1 MVETTQEVVF
11 SIVHLEKAFGSRTIL
26 NGISL
31 SFLRGARIGV
41 IGPNGQGK
49 STLLRIMSG
58 ADTEYAGDVVP
69 ANGLTVGYVP
79 QEPHLDQ
86 ELTVGEN
93 VAKGVARIRAML
105 HEYEDI
111 SAKLADGPD
120 EDTMNALLDKMT
132 RLQERIEACDGWE
145 LDRHVEQAMMALRCP
160 PSDRKIATLSG
171 GEKRR
176 VALCQKLLEHPDLL
190 LLDEPTNHLDADTVA
205 WLEKHLQNYNGSI
218 ILVTHDRYF
227 LDNVV
232 GWMLEIER
240 GGARPYKGNYS
251 EYLRQREE
259 YYRQQQKAE
268 DSRAKILASE
278 LEWIR
283 QNPKGR
289 TTKSQARVNRY
300 EELLAQSK
308 ELVRDDVQIRIPF
321 TRRLGSKVIS
331 VRDVSKTYDG
341 RLLFSNLSF
350 ELPPGAI
357 LGVMGP
363 NGTGKTTLMRMITGQ
378 EKPDTG
384 AVEIGETVDLC
395 YLDQSR
401 DSLKPDSNVYDEVTG
416 GKDVLVTGGREI
428 NGRAYLASFNFRGTD
443 QSKRVGDLS
452 GGERNRLLMAKMLVR
467 GGNVL
472 LLDEPTNDLDLATL
486 RVLEEALLAFPG
498 CAIVVTH
505 DRFFLDRIATHI
517 LSFEGDGKVVFFN
530 GNYQQYAEHRQ
541 RQREEQGLGNE
552 PKGAHRK
559 FRGS

>member
-1 MVETTQEVVF
+1 MVDTTQEVVF
-11 SIVHLEKAFGSRTIL
+11 SIVQLEKAFGSRTIL

-205 WLEKHLQNYNGSI
+205 WLEKHLQNYNGTI

-240 GGARPYKGNYS
+240 GRAIPYKGNYS
-251 EYLRQREE
+251 STCASA
-259 YYRQQQKAE
+259 KSSIAS
-268 DSRAKILASE
+268 SRRPTTRAPRSSRRE

-283 QNPKGR
+283 R
-289 TTKSQARVNRY
+289 TRRGAPRRARRASTATRNARRAGQGARTATTAHPHPVQATSRHKVITLEKRRL
-300 EELLAQSK
+300 EDLRGSHAVLEP
-308 ELVRDDVQIRIPF
+308 LVRVAAGRHP
-321 TRRLGSKVIS
+321 RRRRSERHGQ
-331 VRDVSKTYDG
+331 DHAD
-341 RLLFSNLSF
+341 
-350 ELPPGAI
+350 AHDH
-357 LGVMGP
+357 
-363 NGTGKTTLMRMITGQ
+363 GQ

-384 AVEIGETVDLC
+384 SVEIGETVDLC

-401 DSLKPDSNVYDEVTG
+401 D
-416 GKDVLVTGGREI
+416 R
-428 NGRAYLASFNFRGTD
+428 
-443 QSKRVGDLS
+443 
-452 GGERNRLLMAKMLVR
+452 
-467 GGNVL
+467 
-472 LLDEPTNDLDLATL
+472 
-486 RVLEEALLAFPG
+486 
-498 CAIVVTH
+498 
-505 DRFFLDRIATHI
+505 
-517 LSFEGDGKVVFFN
+517 
-530 GNYQQYAEHRQ
+530 
-541 RQREEQGLGNE
+541 
-552 PKGAHRK
+552 
-559 FRGS
+559 